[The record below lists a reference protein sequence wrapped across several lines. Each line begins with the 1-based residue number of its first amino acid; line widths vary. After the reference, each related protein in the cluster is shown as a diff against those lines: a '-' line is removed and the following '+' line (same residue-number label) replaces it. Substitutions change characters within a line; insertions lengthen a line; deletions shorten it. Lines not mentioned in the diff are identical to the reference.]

1 MLAFQN
7 TEADMAKSAELKT
20 KVNDASVE
28 KFLDTVKDEQ
38 THKDCY
44 EILKMMENITK
55 EKAKMW
61 GSSIVGF
68 GSYHYKSKSGREGD
82 WMLTGFSPRKQ
93 NITLYLMGGFNES
106 KDLLKKLGK
115 YKTSVGCLYIK
126 KLEDVDKKVL
136 KELVSASVKKMKKLS
151 K

>member
-1 MLAFQN
+1 
-7 TEADMAKSAELKT
+7 MAKSAELKT

-28 KFLDTVKDEQ
+28 KFINAVKEEQ
-38 THKDCY
+38 ERKDCY
-44 EILKMMENITK
+44 EILKMMESVTK

-61 GSSIVGF
+61 GKSIVGF
-68 GSYHYKSKSGREGD
+68 GSYHYVGKSGREGD

-93 NITLYLMGGFNES
+93 NLTLYLMGGFDVE

-115 YKTSVGCLYIK
+115 FKTSVGCLYIK

-136 KELVSASVKKMKKLS
+136 KELVTASVKRMKKLS